1 MIPTIS
7 QVCCLNS
14 PFDRD
19 LEDFA
24 GAGCT
29 SVEVW
34 LTKLETYLERHT
46 LKDVRY
52 WLEKTRLTLGVA
64 SFQGG
69 LLASQGEARREA
81 WDFFK
86 RRLDLCRE
94 LDIGTVV
101 VACDVPQPLAQ
112 QTIERVQVSL
122 TQVAQEAGKRRI
134 RAALEF
140 QADSAF
146 GNNLQTAAALVG
158 EVGSPHLGLCLDA
171 FHWHV
176 GPSKTEDLGCLT
188 AKNLFHV
195 QLCDLA
201 DCARE
206 LARDADRILPGEGDI
221 PLAPLI
227 AHLNRIKYDGCVS
240 IELMNPRLWQVP
252 ALQLADAGMAA
263 LRRLLDT
270 PSQN

>member
-19 LEDFA
+19 LEDLA
-24 GAGCT
+24 AAGCQ

-34 LTKLETYLERHT
+34 LTKLETYLQNHT
-46 LKDVRY
+46 LQDLRY
-52 WLEKTRLTLGVA
+52 WLEKTQLSLPVA

-81 WDFFK
+81 WDLFA

-94 LDIGTVV
+94 LNIGTIV
-101 VACDVPQPLAQ
+101 VACDVPPPLVQ
-112 QTIERVQVSL
+112 QTIERVQMSL
-122 TQVAQEAGKRRI
+122 VQVGQEAGKRGV

-146 GNNLQTAAALVG
+146 GNNLQTAAALVAD
-158 EVGSPHLGLCLDA
+158 VGSPHLGLCLDA
-171 FHWHV
+171 FHWQV
-176 GPSKTEDLGCLT
+176 GPSKTEDLGYLT
-188 AKNLFHV
+188 AGNLFHV

-201 DCARE
+201 DTPHE
-206 LARDADRILPGEGDI
+206 LAEGRHRILPGEGDI

-227 AHLNRIKYDGCVS
+227 EQLRRINYRGCVS
-240 IELMNPRLWQVP
+240 IELMNPHLWQVP
-252 ALQLADAGMAA
+252 ALQVADAGMAA
-263 LRRLLDT
+263 LRRLL
-270 PSQN
+270 S